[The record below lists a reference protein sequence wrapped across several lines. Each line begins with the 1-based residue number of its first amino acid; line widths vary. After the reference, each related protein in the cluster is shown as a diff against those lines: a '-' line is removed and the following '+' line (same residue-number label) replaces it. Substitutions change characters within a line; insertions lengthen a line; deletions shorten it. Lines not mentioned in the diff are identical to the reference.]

1 MATVADIMTAEVV
14 TIRSAARV
22 TQAITLMQQRGVTAL
37 IVEKINESDAYG
49 IVTAGDIVGKVIAFG
64 RDPSRLRVYE
74 VMSKPCLV
82 LNPHLGIEHAARL
95 LSQNHFHSAPVIQG
109 KLLGILSITDIL
121 QRSSKIEKP
130 QVLVLANK
138 IQQETETAH
147 QICHEAGPGSLE
159 CAEAWSVVDALQAE
173 LARQSAS
180 SLDKTASETFWNDY
194 PEAFQDREYDEWCSG

>member
-22 TQAITLMQQRGVTAL
+22 TEAIALMQQRAVTAL

-74 VMSKPCLV
+74 VMSKPCIV
-82 LNPHLGIEHAARL
+82 LNPNLGIEHAARL

-109 KLLGILSITDIL
+109 KLLGILSVTDIL
-121 QRSSKIEKP
+121 QRSSKEKP
-130 QVLVLANK
+130 QALVLADK
-138 IQQETETAH
+138 IQQATETAH
-147 QICHEAGPGSLE
+147 QICYEAGPGSVE

-194 PEAFQDREYDEWCSG
+194 PEAFEDREYDEWCSG

>member
-37 IVEKINESDAYG
+37 IVEKINNSDAYG

-95 LSQNHFHSAPVIQG
+95 LSQNHFHSAPVVQG

-138 IQQETETAH
+138 IQQETRN
-147 QICHEAGPGSLE
+147 GSPNL
-159 CAEAWSVVDALQAE
+159 S
-173 LARQSAS
+173 
-180 SLDKTASETFWNDY
+180 
-194 PEAFQDREYDEWCSG
+194 

>member
-22 TQAITLMQQRGVTAL
+22 TEAITLMQQRAVTAL

-74 VMSKPCLV
+74 VMSKPCIV
-82 LNPHLGIEHAARL
+82 LNPNLGIEHAARL
-95 LSQNHFHSAPVIQG
+95 LSQHHLHSAPVIQG

-121 QRSSKIEKP
+121 QRSSKEKP
-130 QVLVLANK
+130 QALVLADK
-138 IQQETETAH
+138 IQQATETAR
-147 QICHEAGPGSLE
+147 QICYEAGPGTVE
-159 CAEAWSVVDALQAE
+159 CANAWSVVDALQAE

-180 SLDKTASETFWNDY
+180 SLDQTASETFWNDY
-194 PEAFQDREYDEWCSG
+194 PEAFQDKEYDEWCSG